1 MKILVNEEDKNYIL
15 DSINSGEVLNEDLRR
30 WFKEKWV
37 DVSRKVKGKYPP
49 CGRKDANNKSYPKCR
64 PSKKVSKETP
74 KIASSYDKKEKKA
87 MTAQK
92 RKEEKKH
99 PKVGKGNKPTMVKF
113 DENFNNMK
121 NPIKIIITENQL
133 KNILKE
139 NINSKYIVYH
149 GTVTDSNEFGENE
162 IGTNTKNNWKLDGF
176 YFSDNIKQSKIFG
189 NIILKCE
196 ILLYNPI
203 ELTQTKT
210 KYKDS
215 SVNGSGFVRLLGDL
229 KGFSKVEIPQLKTTI
244 GELDSIIRELE
255 DYFNPDRIKYNE
267 KNKTLNYDNSVTIS
281 NIKPNEYENQD
292 FIKALIIKQRLKDK
306 YKIDNIPIR
315 IEDIMSPDMF
325 TSIAKDN
332 GYDGVIMDNST
343 AFNGYEYIVFDSDQ
357 ITILEEMKNDKSKN
371 IESEIN
377 EGCWNGYIMKGNK
390 IKNGKTVP
398 NCVSINE
405 NKLNKILTENISV
418 SENELKKIFKGY
430 IEAAIWTEEERLNDE
445 YSSEYG
451 SEYNKVFKDYDDAF
465 DDEDEEETELDKLVK
480 ISANMNNKGIEKF
493 SKEDIEI
500 NSRIKAYTDIKEFL
514 NMVGDKID
522 IAINKHGFEGIGHD
536 IWLTRNR
543 HGAGFFDRGYDDEY
557 EKLFV
562 DASHK
567 LGEVDLYINNELKL
581 SFSNEHL

>member
-49 CGRKDANNKSYPKCR
+49 CGRKDANNKAYPKCR

-139 NINSKYIVYH
+139 NMNSKYIVYH
-149 GTVTDSNEFGENE
+149 GTDNDIDEFYENE

-176 YFSDNIKQSKIFG
+176 YFSDNINQSKLFG

-196 ILLYNPI
+196 ILLDNPI
-203 ELTQTKT
+203 DLTQS

-215 SVNGSGFVRLLGDL
+215 SVNGSGLIRLLGDL

-244 GELDSIIRELE
+244 GDLDSIIRELE
-255 DYFNPDRIKYNE
+255 YYFNPDRIKYNE
-267 KNKTLNYDNSVTIS
+267 KNKTLNYNNSITIS
-281 NIKPNEYENQD
+281 NIKPNEYENQE
-292 FIKALIIKQRLKDK
+292 FIKALIIKQILNDK
-306 YKIDNIPIR
+306 YKIDNMPIR

-343 AFNGYEYIVFDSDQ
+343 AFSGYEYVSFYSYK
-357 ITILEEMKNDKSKN
+357 ITILEEINKSKN

-377 EGCWNGYIMKGNK
+377 EGCWKGYIKKGNK

-418 SENELKKIFKGY
+418 SENELKQIFKGY

-451 SEYNKVFKDYDDAF
+451 SDYDDAF
-465 DDEDEEETELDKLVK
+465 DDEEETELDKLVK

-500 NSRIKAYTDIKEFL
+500 DSLIKTYTDIKEFL

-522 IAINKHGFEGIGHD
+522 IAIDEYGLEQIGHD

-543 HGAGFFDRGYDDEY
+543 HGAGFFDRGYDYED

-567 LGEVDLYINNELKL
+567 LGEVDLYINDDMKL

>member
-139 NINSKYIVYH
+139 NMNSKYIVYH
-149 GTVTDSNEFGENE
+149 GTDNDIDEFYENE

-176 YFSDNIKQSKIFG
+176 YFSDNINQSKLFG

-196 ILLYNPI
+196 ILLDNPI
-203 ELTQTKT
+203 DLTQS

-215 SVNGSGFVRLLGDL
+215 SVNGSGLIRLLGDL

-244 GELDSIIRELE
+244 GDLDSIIRELE
-255 DYFNPDRIKYNE
+255 YYFNPDRIKYNE
-267 KNKTLNYDNSVTIS
+267 KNKTLNYNNSITIS

-306 YKIDNIPIR
+306 YKIDNMPIR

-377 EGCWNGYIMKGNK
+377 EGCWKGYIKKGNK

-418 SENELKKIFKGY
+418 SENELKQIFKGY

-500 NSRIKAYTDIKEFL
+500 DSLIKAYTDIKEFL

-522 IAINKHGFEGIGHD
+522 IAIDEYGLEQIGHD

-543 HGAGFFDRGYDDEY
+543 HGAGFFDRGYDYED

-567 LGEVDLYINNELKL
+567 LGEVDLYINNDLKL

>member
-49 CGRKDANNKSYPKCR
+49 CGRKDANNKAYPKCR

-74 KIASSYDKKEKKA
+74 KIASSFDKKEKKA
-87 MTAQK
+87 MTSQK
-92 RKEEKKH
+92 RREEKKH

-113 DENFNNMK
+113 NENFNNMK

-139 NINSKYIVYH
+139 NMNSKYIVYH
-149 GTVTDSNEFGENE
+149 GTENDIEEFGKNE
-162 IGTNTKNNWKLDGF
+162 IGTNTKNNWKLNGF
-176 YFSDNIKQSKIFG
+176 YFSDNIKQSKTFG

-196 ILLYNPI
+196 ILLNNPI
-203 ELTQTKT
+203 DLTQT
-210 KYKDS
+210 KDS
-215 SVNGSGFVRLLGDL
+215 SVNGSGLIRLLGDL
-229 KGFSKVEIPQLKTTI
+229 DGFSKVEIPQLKRTI

-255 DYFNPDRIKYNE
+255 YYFNPDRIKYNE
-267 KNKTLNYDNSVTIS
+267 KNKTLNYDLNNKQSITIN
-281 NIKPNEYENQD
+281 NIQPNEYENQD
-292 FIKALIIKQRLKDK
+292 YIKALIIKQTLKDM
-306 YKIDNIPIR
+306 YKINTMPIR
-315 IEDIMSPDMF
+315 IKDIMSPNTF
-325 TSIAKDN
+325 TLIAKDN

-343 AFNGYEYIVFDSDQ
+343 AFSGYEYVAFDYDQ
-357 ITILEEMKNDKSKN
+357 ITILEKMNKSKN

-377 EGCWNGYIMKGNK
+377 EECWKGYKKKGYK
-390 IKNGKTVP
+390 IKNGKNVP

-405 NKLNKILTENISV
+405 NQLKKILSENISV
-418 SENELKKIFKGY
+418 SENELKQIFKGY
-430 IEAAIWTEEERLNDE
+430 IEVAIWTEEERLNDE

-493 SKEDIEI
+493 SKEDIEVD
-500 NSRIKAYTDIKEFL
+500 SLIKAYTDIKEFL

-522 IAINKHGFEGIGHD
+522 IAIDENGFEELGHD

-543 HGAGFFDRGYDDEY
+543 HGAGFFDRGYDDED
-557 EKLFV
+557 EKLFI
-562 DASHK
+562 DACHK
-567 LGEVDLYINNELKL
+567 LGEVDLYINDDMKL